1 MARAPRPP
9 ARASRRWR
17 DDTGGVWIVTGI
29 VLGALLYAGIV
40 LTVIAG
46 FTVAVPLVVIPPV
59 VLGLIAANSLLGGG
73 HSRGAGRDPRAPG
86 PDGPIGPA

>member
-1 MARAPRPP
+1 MA
-9 ARASRRWR
+9 S
-17 DDTGGVWIVTGI
+17 GSSTGI

-40 LTVIAG
+40 ITVIAG

-73 HSRGAGRDPRAPG
+73 RPRGTGPRARG
-86 PDGPIGPA
+86 PDEPVGPA

>member
-1 MARAPRPP
+1 LSARRGRAPY
-9 ARASRRWR
+9 RRRGDAGGIWIA
-17 DDTGGVWIVTGI
+17 TGV

-59 VLGLIAANSLLGGG
+59 VIGLIGANNLLGGG
-73 HSRGAGRDPRAPG
+73 RTHGARPGPRPPG
-86 PDGPIGPA
+86 PDEPIGPT